1 MGKTNNID
9 SKTNET
15 YKTNETNELE
25 SLNHRHQELVFDTVT
40 DYGFTCPQCKSTGG
54 QHLQIE
60 NVGDSWTQTWCC
72 YCSEF
77 INLDNYYTKK

>member
-1 MGKTNNID
+1 MGKTNET
-9 SKTNET
+9 SKTNDIDN
-15 YKTNETNELE
+15 KTNEININTT
-25 SLNHRHQELVFDTVT
+25 HQELVFDTVT

-54 QHLQIE
+54 QHLHIE